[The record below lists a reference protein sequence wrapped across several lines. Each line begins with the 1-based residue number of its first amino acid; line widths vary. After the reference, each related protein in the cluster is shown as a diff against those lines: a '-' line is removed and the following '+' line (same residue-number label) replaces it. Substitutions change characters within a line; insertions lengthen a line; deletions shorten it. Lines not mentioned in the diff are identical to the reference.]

1 MEALLD
7 LLLNQEKTLDII
19 QNLSIYVIY
28 FYPGTISLYVMNFL
42 EAKSLKEDTAYVVKI
57 FAVSYLYN
65 LALGR
70 FIAYKDNML
79 LYNIIVIA
87 ISFIMPLVVFKIKFS
102 KWFSSVCLAI
112 GIRTCMTGVPFELIK
127 SNGEEYT
134 CVKVYLKDNR
144 YVYIGYMQN
153 YEYEKNSENF
163 LILTGYKKYSI
174 KEDGFKEKQ
183 LENHPADNCNE
194 KVYIKCDEIKVI
206 EKISEDRAKNDI
218 YAV

>member
-1 MEALLD
+1 MEELLG
-7 LLLNQEKTLDII
+7 LLSNQEKTLDII
-19 QNLSIYVIY
+19 RNLSTYVIY

-42 EAKSLKEDTAYVVKI
+42 EAKSLKENTAYVVKM
-57 FAVSYLYN
+57 FAISYLYN
-65 LALGR
+65 LILGK
-70 FIAYKDNML
+70 FIAYKNSML
-79 LYNIIVIA
+79 LYNAVLIA
-87 ISFIMPLVVFKIKFS
+87 ISFIMPLLIFKIKFS
-102 KWFSSVCLAI
+102 NCFSCVCSAI

-127 SNGEEYT
+127 SKGEEYT
-134 CVKVYLKDNR
+134 CIKVYLKDNR

-163 LILTGYKKYSI
+163 LILTGYKKYVI
-174 KEDGFKEKQ
+174 KEEKFKEKQ
-183 LENHPADNCNE
+183 LENHPADNCSE

>member
-70 FIAYKDNML
+70 LRML
-79 LYNIIVIA
+79 SAATIREQYNCNSYFFYNATVGIQNKI
-87 ISFIMPLVVFKIKFS
+87 FKVVF
-102 KWFSSVCLAI
+102 
-112 GIRTCMTGVPFELIK
+112 
-127 SNGEEYT
+127 
-134 CVKVYLKDNR
+134 
-144 YVYIGYMQN
+144 
-153 YEYEKNSENF
+153 
-163 LILTGYKKYSI
+163 
-174 KEDGFKEKQ
+174 
-183 LENHPADNCNE
+183 
-194 KVYIKCDEIKVI
+194 
-206 EKISEDRAKNDI
+206 
-218 YAV
+218 

>member
-1 MEALLD
+1 MERR
-7 LLLNQEKTLDII
+7 NNGSIIGFTFKSRKTLDII

-87 ISFIMPLVVFKIKFS
+87 I
-102 KWFSSVCLAI
+102 
-112 GIRTCMTGVPFELIK
+112 
-127 SNGEEYT
+127 
-134 CVKVYLKDNR
+134 
-144 YVYIGYMQN
+144 
-153 YEYEKNSENF
+153 F
-163 LILTGYKKYSI
+163 L
-174 KEDGFKEKQ
+174 
-183 LENHPADNCNE
+183 
-194 KVYIKCDEIKVI
+194 
-206 EKISEDRAKNDI
+206 
-218 YAV
+218 